1 MQTLQEHIEEMIQL
15 FYVEMELNGLSP
27 MAIQLRTTI
36 KQLQAENKEK

>member
-1 MQTLQEHIEEMIQL
+1 MTTTLQDHIQEMIQM

-36 KQLQAENKEK
+36 KELRKETTT